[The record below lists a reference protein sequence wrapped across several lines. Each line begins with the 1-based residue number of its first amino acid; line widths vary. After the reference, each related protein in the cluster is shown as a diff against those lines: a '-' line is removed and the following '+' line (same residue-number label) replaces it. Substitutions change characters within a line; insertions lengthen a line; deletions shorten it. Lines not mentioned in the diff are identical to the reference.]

1 MIASPHRLDFTPQQQ
16 LVSRSQKET
25 SRVSESEDD
34 VMMNGNEF
42 DKTNEYEDEAEDFR
56 PDGTVLE
63 LHGGKQGL
71 SLTLYNVKREFKIP
85 GALEEGVVRA
95 SVADGENYT
104 TSIFSIRRSARRWR
118 RTSPWGRPMQSSLCT
133 LMSSSRQ
140 HTASTSW
147 SMRTWA

>member
-63 LHGGKQGL
+63 PLQCEAGVQDSWGTGGGG
-71 SLTLYNVKREFKIP
+71 SESF
-85 GALEEGVVRA
+85 GG
-95 SVADGENYT
+95 
-104 TSIFSIRRSARRWR
+104 
-118 RTSPWGRPMQSSLCT
+118 
-133 LMSSSRQ
+133 
-140 HTASTSW
+140 
-147 SMRTWA
+147 